1 MKAWIEQHRARMF
14 VGKYTPRTS
23 EPTPVPRT
31 ITAELIPL
39 PAAENASSAAPDAP
53 EDDGKS
59 TLQRLE
65 EAERG
70 AYRRYIDSGGS
81 ERAAQVWLLVCDQK
95 RKLIADQAKQTSDVS
110 ESETKFLATCAEIV
124 LTLDFHLKSMP
135 RLLGLLC
142 ENLERDAIEEKV
154 ADQIERTLTLAA
166 MDLADQIRGTSLE
179 NLLPPEE
186 RDRRMPRFEED
197 YETETD

>member
-1 MKAWIEQHRARMF
+1 MI
-14 VGKYTPRTS
+14 Y
-23 EPTPVPRT
+23 
-31 ITAELIPL
+31 
-39 PAAENASSAAPDAP
+39 
-53 EDDGKS
+53 
-59 TLQRLE
+59 
-65 EAERG
+65 
-70 AYRRYIDSGGS
+70 
-81 ERAAQVWLLVCDQK
+81 
-95 RKLIADQAKQTSDVS
+95 KQT
-110 ESETKFLATCAEIV
+110 LATCAEIV